1 MKTFKLLAAPLIAL
15 IFLVNISDAQVKST
29 ATTTT
34 KSAKNTF
41 PNVSISAYG
50 GAIFPLPK
58 TLNQT
63 FKPGGTVGVDL
74 GYRINREV
82 GLYGTFGYYF
92 MSSKVTGAPIGSYL
106 EFSGGPRYYFTH
118 RKLKS
123 SLFFEGG
130 VGAYNFRQNS
140 YSDPNDP
147 NGVIQQIDNTRAGIN
162 GGMGA
167 TLGISKEVD
176 LMVKGKYNVIFVP
189 NGSSSFI
196 NVVGGVTFTLR

>member
-1 MKTFKLLAAPLIAL
+1 
-15 IFLVNISDAQVKST
+15 
-29 ATTTT
+29 
-34 KSAKNTF
+34 
-41 PNVSISAYG
+41 
-50 GAIFPLPK
+50 
-58 TLNQT
+58 
-63 FKPGGTVGVDL
+63 
-74 GYRINREV
+74 
-82 GLYGTFGYYF
+82 

-147 NGVIQQIDNTRAGIN
+147 NGVIQQIDNTRAGLN
-162 GGMGA
+162 GGIGA